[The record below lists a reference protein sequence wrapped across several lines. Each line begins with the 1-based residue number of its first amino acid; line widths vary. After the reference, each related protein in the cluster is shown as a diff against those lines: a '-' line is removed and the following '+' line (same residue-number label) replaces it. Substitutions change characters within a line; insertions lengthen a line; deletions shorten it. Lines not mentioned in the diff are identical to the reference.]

1 MIKLT
6 WTNFFQA
13 RQGLFTT
20 FNRLVFASDEIALQ
34 HVAADDAAD
43 QKFLSF
49 GRCLA
54 GHGGIR

>member
-13 RQGLFTT
+13 RQGLLAT
-20 FNRLVFASDEIALQ
+20 FSRLVFASDEITLQ

-43 QKFLSF
+43 QEFLSF
-49 GRCLA
+49 GRCMD